1 MFWQRSLLAQTI
13 CKGGLFMSSTVDVLV
28 FGAGLSGLYA
38 ARSLQRAGLTVTV
51 LEARDRVGGRV
62 LSQALADGTTI
73 DLGGQWIGPGQ
84 RRIYA
89 LAQEYGLKTIMTPTQ
104 GKNVFSMGGRYHITS
119 DTMPPLSWLGKLD
132 ILQMSW
138 RIGRLLNQLPVDEL
152 WRHPRAGYL
161 DKQSF
166 TQWLQKNTI
175 SKEARSY
182 WLHLVEEGICVS
194 ADQVSPLEVLHQ
206 IATIGGLEKLETAE
220 YEFFANGA
228 QTVAQC
234 MAEELGDCIHLQAPV
249 RSLKR
254 QGKFLQAIT
263 DQGKFTGKQ
272 VILALPPQLIH
283 QITFEDG
290 LTNPF
295 LYLSEDR
302 VLGQIVKT
310 LIVYDHAWWRE
321 KGLSG
326 IANTP
331 DEPIEALADSSAPD
345 GKPGILVAFASG
357 SRAVQLSQMDNETR
371 KATTL
376 AYLQEVLGQ
385 ASGHLTDFVSMDWI
399 SEPFSQGGFASR
411 WGIGGWSRQQNSL
424 ISLDHCIHVAGTE
437 TATEWRSYMEG
448 ALQSAERASIEVLN
462 AMRGVD

>member
-1 MFWQRSLLAQTI
+1 
-13 CKGGLFMSSTVDVLV
+13 MSSVVDVLV

-38 ARSLQRAGLTVTV
+38 ARSLYRAGLTVTV

-62 LSQALADGTTI
+62 LSQTLADGTII

-84 RRIYA
+84 RRMYA
-89 LAQEYGLKTIMTPTQ
+89 LAQEYGLKTIVTHTQ
-104 GKNVFSMGGRYHITS
+104 GKNVFSTGDRYQVTS

-132 ILQMSW
+132 SLQVSW
-138 RIGRLLNQLPVDEL
+138 RIGLLLNQLSVAEP
-152 WRHPRAGYL
+152 WRHPRAGSL
-161 DKQSF
+161 DKLSF
-166 TQWLQKNTI
+166 TRWVEKNTI
-175 SKEARSY
+175 FKEARSY

-220 YEFFANGA
+220 YEFFADGA
-228 QTVAQC
+228 QTIARR
-234 MAEELGDCIHLQAPV
+234 MAEELGDSIHLQTPV

-263 DQGKFTGKQ
+263 EQGEFTGKQ

-283 QITFEDG
+283 QITFENG

-295 LYLSEDR
+295 PDQPEDW

-310 LIVYDHAWWRE
+310 LIIYDHAWWRE

-331 DEPIEALADSSAPD
+331 DEPIEALADSSSPD

-357 SRAVQLSQMDNETR
+357 LRAVQLSQMESETR
-371 KATTL
+371 KAAIL
-376 AYLQEVLGQ
+376 AYLQKVLGQ
-385 ASGHLTDFVSMDWI
+385 ASKHPTDFVSMDWI

-424 ISLDHCIHVAGTE
+424 MSLDHGIHVAGTE
-437 TATEWRSYMEG
+437 TAAEWRSYMEG
-448 ALQSAERASIEVLN
+448 ALQSAERVSTEVLS
-462 AMRGVD
+462 AMKGVD